1 MNYFKFFPK
10 IEYDINRTGTTQD
23 IVDIYRQ
30 VRPIGDRLDE
40 QYSYTTYDVQDG
52 ERPDIVSQ
60 RLYGTTK
67 YYWTFFVV
75 NDFLHDGYKL
85 WPMSTRMLE
94 DYIEK
99 EFNGWAVASNP
110 RPDIDDDG
118 IVIGHT
124 DSIAGRFELGET
136 ITGGSSGAKGT
147 LIKKDIDKNQLIIQ
161 DTTGSFIGDGNTF
174 EIITGGTSNDSVQ
187 SFRAWKYTEAPHRY
201 YKNVIDANGVTY
213 QREFSN
219 IVFTES
225 PDAVNT
231 SNINNTITNEYEAL
245 YANRE
250 GLVDETNIPQ
260 RAQLAEADAT
270 GASESGLQYISN
282 RQHIIALND
291 QRSKLRVIRPENI
304 EQFYNDYLELIN
316 E

>member
-10 IEYDINRTGTTQD
+10 VGYDINRTGTQQEV
-23 IVDIYRQ
+23 VDIYRQ

-40 QYSYTTYDVQDG
+40 IYRYTTYTVQDG

-60 RLYGTTK
+60 RLYGTPK

-75 NDFLHDGYKL
+75 NNFLHDGYKV

-110 RPDIDDDG
+110 VPDVDSDG
-118 IVIGHT
+118 IVIGHN

-136 ITGGSSGAKGT
+136 ITGGTSNAVGT
-147 LIKKDIDKNQLIIQ
+147 LVKKDIDKNQLIIQ
-161 DTTGSFIGDGNTF
+161 DTTGSFIGNGNTF
-174 EIITGGTSNDSVQ
+174 EIVTGGTSGHSVQ
-187 SFRAWKYTEAPHRY
+187 SFMAWKYADAPHRY
-201 YKNVIDANGVTY
+201 FKNVADANGVIT

-219 IVFTES
+219 IIFTES

-231 SNINNTITNEYEAL
+231 SNINNTITNEYEPL

-250 GLVDETNIPQ
+250 GLIDELNIPQ
-260 RAQLAEADAT
+260 RSQLAEADVNPLIN
-270 GASESGLQYISN
+270 GGLEYISN
-282 RQHIIALND
+282 REHIISLND
-291 QRSKLRVIRPENI
+291 QRSRLRVIKPENI
-304 EQFYNDYLELIN
+304 EQFYNDYMELIN